1 MTAPAVL
8 VAPRAGGLGP
18 CHDEEIL
25 TRLGKARG
33 QLAGITSMCKAS
45 RSCVDILDQLAAV
58 RAAVDAVGLMVLQDH
73 VDACLRDAID
83 PGVGEQNAAELV
95 VAIRR
100 YLRTR

>member
-8 VAPRAGGLGP
+8 VAPRGGGLGP

-33 QLAGITSMCKAS
+33 QLTGITSMCQAG

-58 RAAVDAVGLMVLQDH
+58 RAAVDAVGLIVLQDH
-73 VDACLRDAID
+73 VDACLRAAID
-83 PGVGEQNAAELV
+83 PGAGKQNTAELV
-95 VAIRR
+95 AAIRR